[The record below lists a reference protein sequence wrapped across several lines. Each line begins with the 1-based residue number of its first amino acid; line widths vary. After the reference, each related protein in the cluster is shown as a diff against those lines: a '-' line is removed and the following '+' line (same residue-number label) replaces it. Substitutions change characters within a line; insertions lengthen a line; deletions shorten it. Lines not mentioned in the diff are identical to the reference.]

1 MIASLIATQNVTQ
14 GGNALMLTDQWAKSS
29 FSWRT
34 NCVEAR
40 QRGTVD
46 VRDSK
51 EPGPVLSFSPAAWRG
66 FLDTIKSGNS

>member
-1 MIASLIATQNVTQ
+1 
-14 GGNALMLTDQWAKSS
+14 MLTDRWTASRV
-29 FSWRT
+29 SWRT

-51 EPGPVLSFSPAAWRG
+51 DPGPVLSFSPAAWRA
-66 FLDTIKSGNS
+66 LLHTINPEAS

>member
-1 MIASLIATQNVTQ
+1 
-14 GGNALMLTDQWAKSS
+14 MLTGKWTASR

-34 NCVEAR
+34 NCVEVR

-51 EPGPVLSFSPAAWRG
+51 DPGPVLSFRPAAWRA
-66 FLDTIKSGNS
+66 FLGTINPDNS

>member
-1 MIASLIATQNVTQ
+1 
-14 GGNALMLTDQWAKSS
+14 MLTGKWTASR

-34 NCVEAR
+34 NCVEVR

-51 EPGPVLSFSPAAWRG
+51 DPGPVLSFRPAAWRA
-66 FLDTIKSGNS
+66 FLGTINPENS